1 MSLGSEVGLALLEA
15 GVFAGVAASF
25 PSVLLSVPGVASFWL
40 PTLALDVAGLLAG
53 LGVTLGED
61 EVLPALVTDLVVVES
76 LLFFARVALVAPVE
90 VLALELLAFCAG
102 FWFFPED
109 AGLGLASLFFSS
121 ASA

>member
-1 MSLGSEVGLALLEA
+1 MSLVSEVGLALLEE
-15 GVFAGVAASF
+15 GVFAGVAAVFSLA
-25 PSVLLSVPGVASFWL
+25 LLSVPGVASFGL

-53 LGVTLGED
+53 LGSSLGED
-61 EVLPALVTDLVVVES
+61 VALPALVTDLVVVES
-76 LLFFARVALVAPVE
+76 LLFFAGVALVTPVE